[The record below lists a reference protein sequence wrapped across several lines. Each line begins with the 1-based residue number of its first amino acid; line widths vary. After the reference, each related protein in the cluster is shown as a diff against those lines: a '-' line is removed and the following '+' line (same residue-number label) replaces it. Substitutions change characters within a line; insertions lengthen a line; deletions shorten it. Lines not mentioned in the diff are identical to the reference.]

1 MSKSR
6 GEGLPLWRPQDLRAH
21 YPWEALLL
29 HVAASWGRKGQ
40 REERSVSPCAR
51 LAFTTVSPAPEGL
64 QQVFVE
70 GVNEWVGES

>member
-1 MSKSR
+1 MRAAPLDAPGPPGPPPTGGCLSSFMSLRREDGR
-6 GEGLPLWRPQDLRAH
+6 GNMR
-21 YPWEALLL
+21 
-29 HVAASWGRKGQ
+29 
-40 REERSVSPCAR
+40 RSVSPFAR